1 MEIKVINN
9 IPGVRADVQ
18 KTENGFTITVTEA
31 GRQKLS
37 ELEPGAV
44 FKIGDLRFIVLEHT
58 SSGTCVIAE
67 KFAVDE
73 MKYGDNNRYSES
85 ALHKYCEG
93 DFYKK
98 VSALVG
104 EEAIVPHIVDLT
116 ALDGT
121 EGPRIGAN
129 VSVLTL
135 DRYRRYRKFIPNYG
149 DWWWL
154 ATPASYQDGYERY
167 ACCVDSNGIP
177 YWYVCDF
184 RGGVRPFLILKSSL
198 LVSFAD

>member
-58 SSGTCVIAE
+58 AEGTCVLSE
-67 KFAVDE
+67 KFFINE
-73 MKYGDNNRYSES
+73 LKFGDDNRYRGSVV
-85 ALHKYCEG
+85 KDTCEG
-93 DFYKK
+93 AFYNA

-104 EEAIVPHIVDLT
+104 EENIVTHEVDLT

-121 EGPRIGAN
+121 VGPTIRARA
-129 VSVLTL
+129 SLLTL
-135 DRYRRYRKFIPNYG
+135 DRYRRYRQYIPNYG

-154 ATPASYQDGYERY
+154 ATPASYQDGYERG
-167 ACCVDSNGIP
+167 ACCVRSDGIP
-177 YWYVCDF
+177 GWLGCGY
-184 RGGVRPFLILKSSL
+184 RNGVRPFLVLKSSL